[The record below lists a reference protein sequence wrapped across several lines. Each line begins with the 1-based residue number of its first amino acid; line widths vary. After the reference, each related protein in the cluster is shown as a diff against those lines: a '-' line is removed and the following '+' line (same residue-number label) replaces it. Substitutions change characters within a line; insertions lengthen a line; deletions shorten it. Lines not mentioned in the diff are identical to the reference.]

1 MRALKTTLASLLF
14 IIAATPL
21 FGGNCQWQVQPT
33 ALAFG
38 AYSVFG
44 TTNLA
49 TATNF
54 AFRCTPNQ
62 YARLML
68 SQGSSGVF
76 VPSRIMTNGGNTA
89 TYNIY
94 LDAGGTQIWGDGS
107 GGGVSYDVYNSTP
120 QNKDFTDNMYGI
132 VPAGQDLAAGTYS
145 DRVFAVLGYSN
156 NPAGPFTNLPPV
168 AVAVSMTVPP
178 ECRVDA
184 FNLDFGTYNPFAA
197 AALAQSTL
205 LKVYCTK
212 VSAPTSIVLGL
223 GSYPLGGQRRMMSPG
238 GNFLAYDA
246 ALGST
251 AGTSTSSL
259 VPINGGFA
267 VNGSIPA
274 QQDVAV
280 GSYTDTL
287 VATVNY

>member
-1 MRALKTTLASLLF
+1 MRALKTVFASLVL
-14 IIAATPL
+14 IIAASPL
-21 FGGNCQWQVQPT
+21 SGGNCQWQVQPT
-33 ALAFG
+33 SLAFG

-44 TTNLA
+44 TSNLA
-49 TATNF
+49 TVTNF

-62 YARLML
+62 YARVML

-76 VPSRIMTNGGNTA
+76 MPARLMNGA
-89 TYNIY
+89 AYNIY

-132 VPAGQDLAAGTYS
+132 VPAGQDLAAGTYN
-145 DRVFAVLGYSN
+145 DTVFAVLGYSN
-156 NPAGPFTNLPPV
+156 NPAGPFNNLPPV
-168 AVAVSMTVPP
+168 AMTVSMTVPP

-184 FNLDFGTYNPFAA
+184 FNLDFGTYDPFSA
-197 AALAQSTL
+197 AALTQSTL
-205 LKVYCTK
+205 FKVYCTK
-212 VSAPTSIVLGL
+212 ASAPTSIVLGP
-223 GSYPLGGQRRMMSPG
+223 GSFPLGGQRRMMSPG

-267 VNGSIPA
+267 LNGSIPS

>member
-1 MRALKTTLASLLF
+1 MRALKTTFASLLL
-14 IIAATPL
+14 IIVSSPL
-21 FGGNCQWQVQPT
+21 FGANCQWQVEPT

-44 TTNLA
+44 TSNLT

-54 AFRCTPNQ
+54 TFRCTPNQ

-76 VPSRIMTNGGNTA
+76 VPSRLMNGVP
-89 TYNIY
+89 YNIY

-107 GGGVSYDVYNSTP
+107 GGGVAYDVYNSTP
-120 QNKDFTDNMYGI
+120 QNKVFTDSMYGI
-132 VPAGQDLAAGTYS
+132 VPAGQDLAAGTYT
-145 DRVFAVLGYSN
+145 DTVFAVLGYSN
-156 NPAGPFTNLPPV
+156 NPAGPFNNLPPV
-168 AVAVSMTVPP
+168 SMTVSMTVVP

-184 FNLDFGTYNPFAA
+184 FDLDFGIYDPFSA
-197 AALAQSTL
+197 AALNQSTL

-212 VSAPTSIVLGL
+212 ASAPTSVVLNL
-223 GSYPLGGQRRMMSPG
+223 GSFPLGAQRRMMSPG

-251 AGTSTSSL
+251 AGSSTSSL